1 MQEHNQAPV
10 GADIIRPRR
19 KPIRL
24 PDYDYGTPG
33 AYFITVCTANREA
46 LFWDCAGADITAPQ
60 NLPLSDIGKIAQRGI
75 AQIPLHYDGVAVDQ
89 YCIMPDHIHLILRL
103 CTGADGRMV
112 SAPTVSTIIGS
123 MKRWVS
129 RQAGSPLWQ
138 KSFYDE
144 IIRNKKAYDEISE
157 YIFKNPE
164 KWEEDELFCK

>member
-112 SAPTVSTIIGS
+112 SAPTVSTVIGS

-138 KSFYDE
+138 KSFYDHA
-144 IIRNKKAYDEISE
+144 IRNQQDYDEVWM
-157 YIFKNPE
+157 YIENNPTKYFLE
-164 KWEEDELFCK
+164 NAP